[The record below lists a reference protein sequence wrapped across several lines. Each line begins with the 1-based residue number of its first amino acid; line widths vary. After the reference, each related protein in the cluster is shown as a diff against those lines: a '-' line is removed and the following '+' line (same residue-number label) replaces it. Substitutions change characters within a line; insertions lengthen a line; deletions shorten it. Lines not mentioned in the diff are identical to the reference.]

1 MNKNRDDKS
10 NVRPPTALTAV
21 FSATVSVFVYVPG
34 YSAEKA
40 FPAKIS
46 GHISDMMHSR
56 SLIMPFFN
64 FPDEFFCA
72 DRILRDGF
80 ALLFSVK
87 AVLLSYRPSVPSS

>member
-21 FSATVSVFVYVPG
+21 FSATVPVFVYATG

-40 FPAKIS
+40 FPVKIS

-56 SLIMPFFN
+56 SLIMPFSN
-64 FPDEFFCA
+64 FSDVFW
-72 DRILRDGF
+72 R
-80 ALLFSVK
+80 
-87 AVLLSYRPSVPSS
+87 RPYSP